1 MAYRRNTGGAAK
13 VKIVYLFLIASLLAS
28 CGENSDPETSRGSS
42 NTTPTYTVI
51 EQDLQ
56 TLKDEFNANA
66 GRVRLL
72 FLSGPTCGICLRGM
86 ADLNDAFLA
95 EYQNDDRLVT
105 FVIHVPTMGAKEKH
119 VADTIPLLNGPRIHH
134 YWEDSGIIGQHFR
147 ETMDVEHYV
156 WDFWAIYGPDAT
168 WEGLLPPKPEYFEH
182 QLGVSAGRYRSFP
195 EGLVLNADRFA
206 VKTLELVNSIDG
218 GHSLSPVSD
227 RADFSELVA
236 DGTEISVVG
245 QPRNVAVRQHILGR
259 GGYKNLKRIQNIIA
273 SGYLE
278 SAGQRYALTITTTRP
293 DKVRRELI
301 IDGQHLITTRSD
313 DEISME
319 SAIDRGIP
327 IDVEQQLLKT
337 FEFDG
342 LFVEWPDKGHEV
354 SMEGMRKFN
363 AVLAWKLK
371 LQQKNGPVWNLY
383 LNSHS
388 GNLIQKHMLDENG
401 HPTLIIRQSDFRDVD
416 GFRFPFRI
424 EYMDGG
430 GRSIAVEMIDTIIL
444 EVEPFEVE
452 DEVISH

>member
-1 MAYRRNTGGAAK
+1 M
-13 VKIVYLFLIASLLAS
+13 KIIYLFLVAMLLTS
-28 CGENSDPETSRGSS
+28 CGDNAGQVTGTGSTETASA
-42 NTTPTYTVI
+42 YTVI

-56 TLKDEFNANA
+56 TLKDEFNANT
-66 GRVRLL
+66 GKVRLI

-95 EYQNDDRLVT
+95 EHQNDDRLVT
-105 FVIHVPTMGAKEKH
+105 FVVHVPTMGAKEKH
-119 VADTIPLLNGPRIHH
+119 VAETIPLLNGQRIHH
-134 YWEDSGIIGQHFR
+134 YWEDSGIIGKHFQ

-168 WEGLLPPKPEYFEH
+168 WEGLLPPTPEYYEH
-182 QLGVSAGRYRSFP
+182 QLGVSAGRYRTFP
-195 EGLVLNADRFA
+195 EGLVLDADRFA
-206 VKTLELVNSIDG
+206 AKTLELVNLIDG
-218 GHSLSPVSD
+218 SRSLSPVSD
-227 RADFSELVA
+227 RTDFSELVA

-259 GGYKNLKRIQNIIA
+259 GGYKNLKRIQNVVA
-273 SGYLE
+273 SGHLE
-278 SAGQRYALTITTTRP
+278 SAGQRYGLTITATRP

-313 DEISME
+313 AEISMG

-363 AVLAWKLK
+363 DILAWKLK
-371 LQQKNGPVWNLY
+371 LVQKNGPTWNLF

-388 GNLIQKHMLDENG
+388 GNLIRKHMLDENG
-401 HPTLIIRQSDFRDVD
+401 EPILIIRQSDFRDVD
-416 GFRFPFRI
+416 GFRFPFRT

-430 GRSIAVEMIDTIIL
+430 GCSIAVEMIDTIVL
-444 EVEPFEVE
+444 EVEPFAVE
-452 DEVISH
+452 DAAISH